1 MSRLVLASVAAMGL
15 LASCQSQP
23 MGKRPDWSLQ
33 LGDGRKVSAADYDGK
48 VLIVDFWAT
57 WCPPCRK
64 EIPGFIK
71 LQKEYADKGLV
82 IVGFSLDNDPETHDR
97 WVKEQG
103 LNYLS
108 IYANND
114 SGKAVVAQ
122 FEKVIGEISGIP
134 TTLVIDR
141 SGRIVFKHVG
151 YGSPE
156 DFEKVFKPLL

>member
-1 MSRLVLASVAAMGL
+1 
-15 LASCQSQP
+15 
-23 MGKRPDWSLQ
+23 
-33 LGDGRKVSAADYDGK
+33 
-48 VLIVDFWAT
+48 FWAT

-82 IVGFSLDNDPETHDR
+82 IVGFSLDKDPETHDR
-97 WVKEQG
+97 WVMEQG
-103 LNYLS
+103 MNYLS
-108 IYANND
+108 IYPNND
-114 SGKAVVAQ
+114 EGKEVVDQ
-122 FEKVIGEISGIP
+122 FQKDHGEVCGIR

-141 SGRIVFKHVG
+141 KGRIVHKHVG